1 MSKLRQPQTSPQR
14 TVEDFAEPIRFCTTV
29 LGFEPFEYQTEFLTL
44 TRKKQFIVIRWCRQ
58 SGKSWIVAAFI
69 LWFAVAHRQVHLAII
84 SPSFKQSKRVITR
97 ITGFLRK
104 LPKGFAR
111 PLKTR
116 IYFTNGSI
124 IEAFPNN
131 PDTIRGPTLHG
142 IYGDEMGFIKN
153 DEDMYDAILF
163 ALGTTNGWFIG
174 SSTPW
179 NRDSMFYKMCFD
191 EAFEDFGRLH
201 MTWKEATHPKGPL
214 KPNILE
220 KIKKQLAPDP
230 WRWQREMEAEF
241 SEDEDA
247 WLPQSLITKCIDS
260 DADYIE
266 QRLLTPT
273 MT

>member
-1 MSKLRQPQTSPQR
+1 M
-14 TVEDFAEPIRFCTTV
+14 
-29 LGFEPFEYQTEFLTL
+29 
-44 TRKKQFIVIRWCRQ
+44 
-58 SGKSWIVAAFI
+58 
-69 LWFAVAHRQVHLAII
+69 
-84 SPSFKQSKRVITR
+84 
-97 ITGFLRK
+97 
-104 LPKGFAR
+104 PKGLAR

-116 IYFTNGSI
+116 IYFANDSI
-124 IEAFPNN
+124 LEAFPNN
-131 PDTIRGPTLHG
+131 PETIRGATLHG
-142 IYGDEMGFIKN
+142 IYADEMGFIAN

-163 ALGTTNGWFIG
+163 AIGAKDEKIQRKWFIA

-179 NRDSMFYKMCFD
+179 NRDSIFYKMCFD
-191 EAFEDFGRLH
+191 EAYGDFGRLH
-201 MTWKEATHPKGPL
+201 NSWKDALFPKGPL
-214 KPNILE
+214 DETILN